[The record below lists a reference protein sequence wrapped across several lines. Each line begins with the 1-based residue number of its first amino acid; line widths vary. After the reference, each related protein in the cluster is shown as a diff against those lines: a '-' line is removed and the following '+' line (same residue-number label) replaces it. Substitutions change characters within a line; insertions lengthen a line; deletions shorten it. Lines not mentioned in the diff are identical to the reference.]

1 MFGERGEYRHFKNR
15 KHFLSFYQGKET
27 KVEVCGN
34 KKCCGNTN
42 QRRVFR
48 TTAFLSSLKL
58 SQVFVWLD
66 KNTENVSYFFF
77 ESYTV
82 RKR

>member
-66 KNTENVSYFFF
+66 KNTEKMYPISFLKV
-77 ESYTV
+77 TL
-82 RKR
+82 

>member
-48 TTAFLSSLKL
+48 PTAFLSSLKL

-66 KNTENVSYFFF
+66 KNTEKMYAISFLKV
-77 ESYTV
+77 TL
-82 RKR
+82 